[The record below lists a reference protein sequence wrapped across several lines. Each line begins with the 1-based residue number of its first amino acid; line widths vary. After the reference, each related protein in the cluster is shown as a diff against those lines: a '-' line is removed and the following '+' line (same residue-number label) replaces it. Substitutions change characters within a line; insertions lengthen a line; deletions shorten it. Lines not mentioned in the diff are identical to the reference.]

1 MKTEK
6 AGALILLTFSIA
18 YGLLAFKIPL
28 TLLAQR
34 ETFNARTMPFALGI
48 IGTVLSFLILVLPSG
63 QTDEEDN
70 VKDAFRGLDWPSVG
84 LLIGM
89 MIFYSIT
96 LRFLGFV
103 ISSTIFLVGGFYI
116 LGERR
121 IWLLLIGSV
130 PLVLFIW
137 FLMSRLLGMYIAPGE
152 IFYLLGV
159 IK

>member
-1 MKTEK
+1 M
-6 AGALILLTFSIA
+6 GIA
-18 YGLLAFKIPL
+18 YGLLAFKVPL
-28 TLLAQR
+28 TFLAQQ

-48 IGTVLSFLILVLPSG
+48 IGTLLSFSILVLPSG
-63 QTDEEDN
+63 QTDEEDK
-70 VKDAFRGLDWPSVG
+70 VKDAFRGLDWSSVG
-84 LLIGM
+84 LLIGI

-103 ISSTIFLVGGFYI
+103 ISSIIFLVGGFYI

-137 FLMSRLLGMYIAPGE
+137 FLMSRILGMYIAPGE

>member
-1 MKTEK
+1 MKTDK

-18 YGLLAFKIPL
+18 YELLAFKVPL
-28 TLLAQR
+28 TLLGQR
-34 ETFNARTMPFALGI
+34 EAFNARTMPFALGL
-48 IGTVLSFLILVLPSG
+48 IGTLLSFLILVLPAG
-63 QTDEEDN
+63 GTDKQEK
-70 VKDAFRGLDWPSVG
+70 VKDVFRGLDWSSVG
-84 LLIGM
+84 LLIGI
-89 MIFYSIT
+89 MIFYSLT

-103 ISSTIFLVGGFYI
+103 ISSIIFLVCGFFI

-121 IWLLLIGSV
+121 IWLLFVSSV

-137 FLMSRLLGMYIAPGE
+137 FLMSRILGMYIAPGE

>member
-1 MKTEK
+1 MKAEK

-18 YGLLAFKIPL
+18 YGLLAFKVPL
-28 TLLAQR
+28 TFLAQR

-48 IGTVLSFLILVLPSG
+48 IGTLLSFLILVLPSG
-63 QTDEEDN
+63 QTDEEDK
-70 VKDAFRGLDWPSVG
+70 VKDAFRGLDWSRVG
-84 LLIGM
+84 LLIGI

-103 ISSTIFLVGGFYI
+103 ISSIIFLVSGFYI

-121 IWLLLIGSV
+121 IWLLFIGSV

-137 FLMSRLLGMYIAPGE
+137 FLMSRILGMYIAPGE

>member
-6 AGALILLTFSIA
+6 AGALILLMFSIA
-18 YGLLAFKIPL
+18 YGLLAFKVPL
-28 TLLAQR
+28 TFLAQR

-48 IGTVLSFLILVLPSG
+48 IGTLLSFLILVLPSG
-63 QTDEEDN
+63 KTDEEDK
-70 VKDAFRGLDWPSVG
+70 VKDAFRGLDWSSVG
-84 LLIGM
+84 LLIGI
-89 MIFYSIT
+89 MIFYSVT

-103 ISSTIFLVGGFYI
+103 ISSIIFLVGGFYI

-121 IWLLLIGSV
+121 IWLLFISSV

-137 FLMSRLLGMYIAPGE
+137 FLMSRILGMYIAPGE